1 MAAPQYV
8 QLFLNKKIRRIGLH
22 RIGLHITAVS
32 RVCPKKLCHLT
43 RLDACTHQ
51 GTCPGTSCTSRTSR
65 PWAPPPWP
73 CPSTRRAPW
82 SWGSRGTCHNPGQW
96 PRSDGWR
103 SIISGVPFVLIH
115 CNTRRTNKYTLSEVK
130 RNINIINWNKTD
142 KKIYSWYNLSFAGL
156 DFWKSWHFAVSTMS
170 EQSNPMVDCLC
181 NLQEISPVSN
191 LYST

>member
-8 QLFLNKKIRRIGLH
+8 QLFLNKKIRRIEVY
-22 RIGLHITAVS
+22 ITVS

-96 PRSDGWR
+96 PRSDGRR
-103 SIISGVPFVLIH
+103 SIISGVSFVLIH

-130 RNINIINWNKTD
+130 RNININWNKTD
-142 KKIYSWYNLSFAGL
+142 KKIYSWYTTFLLQVWTFGRADIL
-156 DFWKSWHFAVSTMS
+156 QYLPWA
-170 EQSNPMVDCLC
+170 SNPIQWLIVFVTCKIYL
-181 NLQEISPVSN
+181 L
-191 LYST
+191 